1 MVINMA
7 QFRFGSFDFPDE
19 YVKWG
24 GVSAAPNQRQDM
36 DSYTDGYGVTQRN
49 ALAHTK
55 SQIDFT
61 TLPMSG
67 EKLRGIMQGMVSNYI
82 NYNERDAN
90 CRYYDDENG
99 AFKTGHFYLD
109 PSFKFKR
116 DEVDGN
122 GIPTK
127 YGEMQWTFIEY

>member
-1 MVINMA
+1 MA
-7 QFRFGSFDFPDE
+7 QFTFGNFAFPDNLI
-19 YVKWG
+19 KWNTPKPK
-24 GVSAAPNQRQDM
+24 PNQRQDL

-55 SQIDFT
+55 TEISFT

-67 EKLRGIMQGMVSNYI
+67 ENFRYIMDNITSNYI

-90 CRYYDDENG
+90 CTYYDDESG
-99 AFKTGHFYLD
+99 SFKTGHFYLD
-109 PSFKFKR
+109 PSIEFPRKQ
-116 DEVDGN
+116 VDKN

-127 YGEMQWTFIEY
+127 YDEITWIFIEY

>member
-1 MVINMA
+1 MA
-7 QFRFGSFDFPDE
+7 QFSFGNFSFPDK

-24 GVSAAPNQRQDM
+24 GVSTAPNQRQDM

-55 SQIDFT
+55 TQIKFT

-67 EKLRGIMQGMVSNYI
+67 DELRAIMSGMTSNYI
-82 NYNERDAN
+82 NYSERDAN
-90 CRYYDDENG
+90 CTYYDDESG

-109 PSFKFKR
+109 PSFEFNR
-116 DEVDGN
+116 EEVN
-122 GIPTK
+122 AEGIPVK
-127 YGEMQWTFIEY
+127 YGEMQWLFIEY